1 MDVIFGCQNTSD
13 CCDPACSGMKIAT
26 PRQCPCCIQKA
37 ATAFVFCFG
46 GGFSLGGGGGG
57 GEGSVCFFWLVVCF
71 LFCFV
76 LVLELIGDICQGMKA
91 IRYAVPASLYL

>member
-1 MDVIFGCQNTSD
+1 MSLLYTESCNCLCVLFWW
-13 CCDPACSGMKIAT
+13 
-26 PRQCPCCIQKA
+26 
-37 ATAFVFCFG
+37 
-46 GGFSLGGGGGG
+46 GFFFGGGGGG